1 VTERRGGI
9 GGLREW
15 SGGGGVLWFAEVLFA
30 CFALGGFGAAALG
43 AAGLGGGLVGVFGVL
58 ELFRVFGVFS
68 GILRCGRFGGGFAI
82 WSGGCVVFRFC
93 QVLFSLVQNLGGL
106 VQVVCGRRG
115 GFASGEGGGFEFVGG
130 EAVFAQQGDHGAAVL
145 AVEPDDVGRGNLSD
159 ERGGAVVLQLGVL
172 EQGFEGVGVGELAE
186 LLCGVFEPFEDVVVG
201 DGLDDLGEG
210 FVEEAEVGVDG
221 GAGDVELRGD
231 LAEGVSALV
240 ELVGVEDALASFGVG
255 GHGWVLSRY

>member
-1 VTERRGGI
+1 M
-9 GGLREW
+9 REW

-43 AAGLGGGLVGVFGVL
+43 AAGLGGGLVVVFGVL
-58 ELFRVFGVFS
+58 ELFGVFGVFS

-82 WSGGCVVFRFC
+82 WSGGFGVFRFC

-106 VQVVCGRRG
+106 VQVVGGRRG

-145 AVEPDDVGRGNLSD
+145 AVEPDDVGRGDLSD

-186 LLCGVFEPFEDVVVG
+186 LLGGVFESFEDVVVG
-201 DGLDDLGEG
+201 DGLDDLREG

-240 ELVGVEDALASFGVG
+240 ELVGLEDALASFGVG

>member
-1 VTERRGGI
+1 MTDLARAGVTDLILRGVAELARGGMAEVTERRGGI

-15 SGGGGVLWFAEVLFA
+15 SGGGGVWFAEVLFA

-43 AAGLGGGLVGVFGVL
+43 AAGLGGGLVGLFGVL
-58 ELFRVFGVFS
+58 ELFGVFS

-82 WSGGCVVFRFC
+82 WSGGFGVFRFC

-106 VQVVCGRRG
+106 VQVVRGRGGGLGG

-145 AVEPDDVGRGNLSD
+145 AVEPDDVGRGDLSD

-186 LLCGVFEPFEDVVVG
+186 LLGGVFESFEDVVVG
-201 DGLDDLGEG
+201 DGLDDLWEG
-210 FVEEAEVGVDG
+210 FVEEAEVGVG
-221 GAGDVELRGD
+221 RWRGRRRV
-231 LAEGVSALV
+231 ARR
-240 ELVGVEDALASFGVG
+240 FG
-255 GHGWVLSRY
+255 